1 MGSNQRAGWAFIF
14 LTPLILGLAGTWQ
27 SAGEFFNAGQR
38 LVKLP
43 LEIECI
49 ALKLTILETFGN
61 EKVRIFA
68 GDVK

>member
-1 MGSNQRAGWAFIF
+1 MKQKTIEAQFCVVGG
-14 LTPLILGLAGTWQ
+14 GLAGTWQ

-38 LVKLP
+38 LVKLL

-61 EKVRIFA
+61 EKVRVFA
-68 GDVK
+68 WDVK